1 MVDVNDIEDVEL
13 SLEWSRKELKKAILE
28 LSYWKN
34 QIKNLE
40 EDIDYLEERFLQ
52 LERKQSFDLYS
63 IESKME
69 NGGR

>member
-34 QIKNLE
+34 KIK
-40 EDIDYLEERFLQ
+40 
-52 LERKQSFDLYS
+52 SFKN
-63 IESKME
+63 IFKI
-69 NGGR
+69 